1 MRFTTKGL
9 GSTIILLRSLA
20 RDKDK
25 DKDKA
30 ESARNL
36 ILRFFLSMKKKTVAT
51 NGARA
56 KKYLAEKTINC
67 STESRLAIIKGDVK
81 EGRVCY
87 ILYLL
92 TLAILVVQLGTM
104 QVKKAGY
111 CYV

>member
-1 MRFTTKGL
+1 MWFTTKGR

-51 NGARA
+51 SGARA
-56 KKYLAEKTINC
+56 KKYLAEKIINC

-81 EGRVCY
+81 EGV
-87 ILYLL
+87 I
-92 TLAILVVQLGTM
+92 
-104 QVKKAGY
+104 
-111 CYV
+111 